1 MSTYQLDAQKMADI
15 LHQGYANLNK
25 NKEMLNGLNV
35 FPVPDGDTGTNMS
48 LTLKGAYESISGNS
62 YDRVDDLLRNFSRGS
77 LMGAR
82 GNSGVI
88 LSQIF
93 GGLAKGT
100 EGKIVLTAH
109 DLYLGLLKAVETSY
123 KAVMQPVEGTIL
135 TVIRESVHSFEEKAL
150 EEMDIDAFM
159 NLLCEAAKVSLQNT
173 PELLPVLKTSGV
185 VDAGGAGLVAI
196 FEGMRDGLNGIVTP
210 VEELSSDTV
219 EAPHFQLPTDIEFG
233 YCTEVV
239 LRAYKSENA
248 QLKESLFTQ
257 GDSMVFVQ
265 DDDILKIHLH
275 TNHPGLV
282 LEESLSYG
290 EILHVKIDNMRMQH
304 DTIMGVDVFDHSHIV
319 PQEKYAVIAVSAGDG
334 LRDIFTDLGTTRV
347 IQGGQTM
354 NPSTEDILECI
365 ETTHAEHYFVL
376 PNNSN
381 ILLAAQQAQSMTDK
395 DVRVIPSKSIP
406 QGIAAL
412 TLFDPEKSVEEN
424 TELMLSGMDVS
435 TLQVTYS
442 VRNTKLQ
449 GFAIKEKDSI
459 AILDGQIVGVDRTPE
474 RVLKKVLIEQQ
485 NRFEMITIYTGEGRD
500 VNKTQKM
507 ADDLMKKHSRL
518 EIDVFEGG
526 QPVYYYIVSLE

>member
-1 MSTYQLDAQKMADI
+1 MADI
-15 LHQGYANLNK
+15 LHQSYANLYK
-25 NKEMLNGLNV
+25 NKEKLNGLNV

-48 LTLKGAYESISGNS
+48 LTLKAAYDTVNGHDYE
-62 YDRVDDLLRNFSRGS
+62 RVDELLRSFARGS

-100 EGKIVLTAH
+100 EGKFVLTAQDFH
-109 DLYLGLLKAVETSY
+109 KGLQRAVDTSY

-135 TVIRESVHSFEEKAL
+135 TVIRESVASFGDNDLSEMKIEEFLDKL
-150 EEMDIDAFM
+150 I
-159 NLLCEAAKVSLQNT
+159 EAAHISLENT

-185 VDAGGAGLVAI
+185 VDAGGAGLVSI

-210 VEELSSDTV
+210 VEEQV
-219 EAPHFQLPTDIEFG
+219 EKHEEAMHFQQSTDIEFG
-233 YCTEVV
+233 YCTEVIV
-239 LRAYKSENA
+239 RAFKSDNTP
-248 QLKESLFTQ
+248 LKETLFEQ

-282 LEESLSYG
+282 LEESLTYG
-290 EILHVKIDNMRMQH
+290 EIIHVKIDNMRMQH
-304 DTIMGVDVFDHSHIV
+304 ETIMGVDVHDHRHAEPPS
-319 PQEKYAVIAVSAGDG
+319 KYCVIAVCAGDG
-334 LRDIFTDLGTTRV
+334 LEEIFTDLGTNRI

-365 ETTHAEHYFVL
+365 EATRAEHFYVL

-395 DVRVIPSKSIP
+395 DVHVIPTKSIP

-412 TLFDPEKSVEEN
+412 TLFDPEKEVEEN
-424 TELMLSGMDVS
+424 TELMISGMDVS

-449 GFAIKEKDSI
+449 GFAIKEKDAI

-474 RVLKKVLIEQQ
+474 RVLKKVLSEQQ
-485 NRFEMITIYTGEGRD
+485 ERFEIITIYTGEGRD
-500 VNKTQKM
+500 VQKTRKL
-507 ADDLMKKHSRL
+507 ADDLMKKYSRL